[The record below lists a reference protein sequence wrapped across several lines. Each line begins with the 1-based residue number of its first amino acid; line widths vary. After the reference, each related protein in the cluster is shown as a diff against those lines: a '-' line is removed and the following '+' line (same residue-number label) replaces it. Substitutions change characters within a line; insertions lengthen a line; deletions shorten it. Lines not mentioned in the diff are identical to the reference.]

1 MTRATASVFLR
12 LAVVLP
18 EGVQGLPRSMARPR
32 KPPKWLEAARQ
43 RPPGGGNDWLA
54 RALSRAGALPFGDAE
69 AAVRAGRVTVDG
81 RVVTQPLA
89 PVTATA
95 RVAVDGKPVD
105 VKPTTRVVMFHKP
118 AGLVTA
124 GRDAEGRGTVFEALR
139 RALPPALQG
148 YGWHAVGRLDRD
160 TTGLLLFTNDER
172 FVAHATRPE
181 THLPKRYVARV
192 GAKVTEAKLAQLR
205 AGVTLEP
212 GVISKPAGAQARGD
226 DVVELTL
233 TEGRY
238 HQVKRM
244 LNAVGLP
251 TLALHREAVGALVL
265 DVAVGAVRELSA
277 DEVREALGY
286 APRA

>member
-1 MTRATASVFLR
+1 
-12 LAVVLP
+12 
-18 EGVQGLPRSMARPR
+18 MARPR
-32 KPPKWLEAARQ
+32 KLPKWLEAARQ
-43 RPPGGGNDWLA
+43 RPPGEGDDWLA
-54 RALSRAGALPFGDAE
+54 RALSRAGALPFGEAE
-69 AAVRAGRVTVDG
+69 AAVQAGRVTVDG
-81 RVVTQPLA
+81 RVVRQPLA
-89 PVTATA
+89 PVTATSH
-95 RVAVDGKPVD
+95 VTLDGTPVD
-105 VKPTTRVVMFHKP
+105 VRPTTRVLLFHKP

-124 GRDAEGRGTVFEALR
+124 GSDAEGQGTVFEALR
-139 RALPPALQG
+139 RALPPELQG

-212 GVISKPAGAQARGD
+212 GVTSKPAGAQARAD

-251 TLALHREAVGALVL
+251 TLTLHREAVGGLLL
-265 DVAVGAVRELSA
+265 DVEEGALRELSA
-277 DEVREALGY
+277 EEIRGALGY
-286 APRA
+286 APRGD

>member
-1 MTRATASVFLR
+1 
-12 LAVVLP
+12 
-18 EGVQGLPRSMARPR
+18 MARPKR
-32 KPPKWLEAARQ
+32 PPKWLEAARQ
-43 RPPGGGNDWLA
+43 RDDGGAGDWVA
-54 RALSRAGALPFGDAE
+54 RALSRAGVFPFGEAE
-69 AAVRAGRVTVDG
+69 AAVQAGRVTVDG
-81 RVVTQPLA
+81 RRVTQPLA
-89 PVTATA
+89 PVTPTS
-95 RVAVDGKPVD
+95 RVEVDGQRVD
-105 VKPTTRVVMFHKP
+105 VTPTTRVVMFHKP

-124 GRDAEGRGTVFEALR
+124 GHDAEGQGTVFEALA
-139 RALPPALQG
+139 RALPPALAR

-181 THLPKRYVARV
+181 AHLPKRYVARV
-192 GAKVTEAKLAQLR
+192 GSAVTDAQLAR
-205 AGVTLEP
+205 LREGVEVEAGVTSRP
-212 GVISKPAGAQARGD
+212 AQARAREK

-265 DVAVGAVRELSA
+265 DVPVGAFREVTA
-277 DEVREALGY
+277 DEVRSALGY
-286 APRA
+286 TPR

>member
-1 MTRATASVFLR
+1 
-12 LAVVLP
+12 
-18 EGVQGLPRSMARPR
+18 MARPR
-32 KPPKWLEAARQ
+32 RPPKWLEAARQ
-43 RPPGGGNDWLA
+43 REPGEGGDWLA
-54 RALSRAGALPFGDAE
+54 RALSRAGALSFGDAE
-69 AAVRAGRVTVDG
+69 AAVQAGRVTVDG

-89 PVTATA
+89 ALAPDA
-95 RVAVDGKPVD
+95 RVAVDGQPVD
-105 VKPTTRVVMFHKP
+105 VTPRTRVLMFHKP

-124 GRDAEGRGTVFEALR
+124 GSDAEGQGTVFDALR
-139 RALPPALQG
+139 RALAPGLLG

-192 GAKVTEAKLAQLR
+192 GAKVTAEKLEQLS
-205 AGVTLEP
+205 AGVEVEP
-212 GVISKPAGAQARGD
+212 GVTSRPATARARAD

-251 TLALHREAVGALVL
+251 TLSLHREAVGSLAL
-265 DVAVGAVRELSA
+265 DVDEGALRELSD
-277 DEVREALGY
+277 DEVRDALGY
-286 APRA
+286 APRR

>member
-1 MTRATASVFLR
+1 
-12 LAVVLP
+12 
-18 EGVQGLPRSMARPR
+18 MARPK

-43 RPPGGGNDWLA
+43 RGPAESGDWLG
-54 RALSRAGALPFGDAE
+54 RALSRAGVLPFGDAE
-69 AAVRAGRVTVDG
+69 AAVQGGRVTIDG

-89 PVTATA
+89 ALAPGA
-95 RVAVDGKPVD
+95 RVTVDGQPVD
-105 VKPTTRVVMFHKP
+105 VTPTTRVLMFHKP
-118 AGLVTA
+118 AGVVTA
-124 GRDAEGRGTVFEALR
+124 ASDAEGQGTVFEALR
-139 RALPPALQG
+139 RALPRELLG

-192 GAKVTEAKLAQLR
+192 GAKVTAEKLARLA
-205 AGVTLEP
+205 AGVEVEQ
-212 GVISKPAGAQARGD
+212 GVTSKPATARARAD

-251 TLALHREAVGALVL
+251 TLSLHREAVGALEL
-265 DVAVGAVRELSA
+265 DVDEGALRELSA
-277 DEVREALGY
+277 DEVRDALGY
-286 APRA
+286 APRG

>member
-1 MTRATASVFLR
+1 
-12 LAVVLP
+12 
-18 EGVQGLPRSMARPR
+18 
-32 KPPKWLEAARQ
+32 LEAARQ
-43 RPPGGGNDWLA
+43 RTSAADGDDWLA
-54 RALSRAGALPFGDAE
+54 RALSRAGALPFREAE
-69 AAVRAGRVTVDG
+69 AAVQAGRVTVDG
-81 RVVTQPLA
+81 KVIKAPHA
-89 PVTATA
+89 PVTATS

-105 VKPTTRVVMFHKP
+105 VRPTTRVLMFHKP

-124 GRDAEGRGTVFEALR
+124 GSDAEGEGTVFEALL
-139 RALPPALQG
+139 RALPPELTG

-192 GAKVTEAKLAQLR
+192 GAAVTEEKLARLR
-205 AGVTLEP
+205 EGVEVEP
-212 GVISKPAGAQARGD
+212 GVVSKPAQARARGED
-226 DVVELTL
+226 AVELVL

-251 TLALHREAVGALVL
+251 TLALHREAVGALAL
-265 DVAVGAVRELSA
+265 DVAEGALREVTAEEL
-277 DEVREALGY
+277 REALSY
-286 APRA
+286 EPRG